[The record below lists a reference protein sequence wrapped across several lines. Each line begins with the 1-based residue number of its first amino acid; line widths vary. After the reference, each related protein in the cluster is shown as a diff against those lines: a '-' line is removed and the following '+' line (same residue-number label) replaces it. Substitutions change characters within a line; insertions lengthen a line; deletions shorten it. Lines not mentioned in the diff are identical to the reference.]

1 MRNAYLCTALPPNV
15 PLLLLFGRLFV
26 VLSRRT
32 PSVGRTVVAR
42 VFVVV
47 VKHLSVVSS
56 SHRRGV
62 VAHSYVVLLV
72 RSGRPVV
79 RPSSVEAV

>member
-1 MRNAYLCTALPPNV
+1 MYCTSSESSSAVVVRAAL
-15 PLLLLFGRLFV
+15 RSV
-26 VLSRRT
+26 VVILRSRRT